1 MARTNEKPNG
11 ALRPLEKAPSGI
23 EGLDEITHG
32 GLPRGRPTL
41 VCGGAGTG
49 KTLLALQ
56 FLVKGITDHNE
67 PGVFIAFEETEE
79 ELARNVASLGFDLQK
94 LIRQKKLFIDY
105 VRVERHEIEETGEYD
120 LEGLFVRIDYAIK
133 TVGAKRIVLDTLES
147 LFAGLANASV
157 LRAEFRRLFRWLKDN
172 RMTAIVTA
180 EAGDDGAALTRQ
192 GMEEYVSDCVILL
205 DHRVAEH
212 MTARRMRV
220 VKYRGSTHGT
230 NEYPFLIGQDGI
242 SVVPVTSLGLQ
253 HEAST
258 ERVSTGLA
266 RLDTMLGGRGYYRG
280 SSVLVSGTAGTG
292 KTSIA
297 ASFVAAASARGE
309 KCLYFAFE
317 ESQSQITR
325 NMRSIGIDLD
335 QWARKGALT
344 FQTQRPTDFGLELHL
359 ATIFKSVRE
368 MKPSV
373 VVIDPITNFFAIGSQ
388 TEIRSM
394 LTRLI
399 DFLKSQVITTLF
411 TSLTPGG
418 GAVDLPEVGI
428 SSLIDTWLLVREVE
442 SNGERN
448 RLLHVLKSRGM
459 PHSNQ
464 VREFVITSHGID
476 LLDVYVGAS
485 GVLTGSA
492 RVALEAREEAERSA
506 ERSEAERQRAASERR
521 QKALEAQIAA
531 LQADLES
538 ERQDWTRIASEESL
552 RSQAAMSVRDAMA
565 RRRSADMPPPQL
577 DIGAG
582 GNSSRR
588 KTTTR
593 TKGGHCGH

>member
-11 ALRPLEKAPSGI
+11 ALRALEKAPSGI
-23 EGLDEITHG
+23 EGLDEITNG

-49 KTLLALQ
+49 KTLMAMQ
-56 FLVKGITDHNE
+56 FLVKGIIDHAE

-79 ELARNVASLGFDLQK
+79 ELARNVASLGFDLER
-94 LIRQKKLFIDY
+94 LVRQKKLFIDY

-120 LEGLFVRIDYAIK
+120 LEGLFVRIGHAIK

-157 LRAEFRRLFRWLKDN
+157 LRAEFRRLFRWLKEQN
-172 RMTAIVTA
+172 MTAVITA
-180 EAGDDGAALTRQ
+180 EAGDDGSLTRQ
-192 GMEEYVSDCVILL
+192 GMEEYVSDCVITL

-212 MTARRMRV
+212 MTTRRMRV

-230 NEYPFLIGQDGI
+230 NEYPFLIGADGI
-242 SVVPVTSLGLQ
+242 TVVPVTSLGLQ

-258 ERVSTGLA
+258 ERVSTGLE

-292 KTSIA
+292 KSSLA
-297 ASFVAAASARGE
+297 ASFAAASCERGE
-309 KCLYFAFE
+309 RCLYFAFE

-325 NMRSIGIDLD
+325 NMRSIGLDLD
-335 QWARKGALT
+335 LWVRKGLLT

-359 ATIFKSVRE
+359 ATIFQHIRQA
-368 MKPSV
+368 KPAV

-399 DFLKSQVITTLF
+399 DYLKSQQITSLF

-442 SNGERN
+442 TNGERN

-476 LLDVYVGAS
+476 LLDVYVGPS
-485 GVLTGSA
+485 GMLTGSA
-492 RVALEAREEAERSA
+492 RVALEAREEAERISGQ
-506 ERSEAERQRAASERR
+506 SEAQRQRLASDRR
-521 QKALEAQIAA
+521 QKAIEAQIAA
-531 LQADLES
+531 LQVELES
-538 ERQDWTRIASEESL
+538 ERQELRRTESL
-552 RSQAAMSVRDAMA
+552 DELRSAAASAVRNAMA
-565 RRRSADMPPPQL
+565 RRRSADVPAEP
-577 DIGAG
+577 DVG
-582 GNSSRR
+582 GNSRNQKSSRS
-588 KTTTR
+588 
-593 TKGGHCGH
+593 KGGSRAR